1 MAKDQRRSGRARA
14 VCEMVIWCGV
24 LGTVATVAICKFV
37 HMDDPRPIGNC
48 LHQPVSD
55 NVEQTVI
62 EAIVAMGLNPN
73 QVTGIHDA
81 AIKSNL
87 RLVSEGQPLQ
97 VCVTPDRS
105 EVASVGGVNAGG

>member
-24 LGTVATVAICKFV
+24 LGTVATVAICKF
-37 HMDDPRPIGNC
+37 DQANDPRPIGHC
-48 LHQPVSD
+48 LHQSAIGS
-55 NVEQTVI
+55 VEQTVV
-62 EAIVAMGLNPN
+62 EAIIAMGLNPN

-81 AIKSNL
+81 AIKSGL